1 MTPINL
7 SRLEFFFYGTLFYV
21 GGTPVFRDTICV
33 TLRASLPAPVLGVWI
48 CVYTH
53 ASCVRMIG
61 FSACGCHF
69 SDSLTRRCI
78 MKSDKYY
85 SNTSAEWSVGQC
97 LFSNNL
103 TWRYNEVNNCYTSCP
118 VPNKPTVSVDV
129 KQHFNNCYVRSLRC
143 HLTER
148 PRVGACSSNPAI
160 DRK

>member
-7 SRLEFFFYGTLFYV
+7 SRLEFFFYCTLFYV

-48 CVYTH
+48 CVYAH
-53 ASCVRMIG
+53 ASCVCMIG
-61 FSACGCHF
+61 FSAF

-78 MKSDKYY
+78 MKSDNYY

-103 TWRYNEVNNCYTSCP
+103 TWRYNEVNNCY
-118 VPNKPTVSVDV
+118 
-129 KQHFNNCYVRSLRC
+129 VRSLRC
-143 HLTER
+143 HLTEW
-148 PRVGACSSNPAI
+148 PRVGVCLSNPAL